1 MTLGTRHFGPVPA
14 ALGTTA
20 GQRGRA
26 EDRAAL
32 RMTHGGNTAVMTVRC
47 PITVTLGICRT
58 SPVSGAVLLAS
69 PGLTCCA
76 ISRPGRREGGDKP
89 MILASAER

>member
-1 MTLGTRHFGPVPA
+1 MTLLIRDFSPVPA
-14 ALGTTA
+14 APCLRTDPV
-20 GQRGRA
+20 GQGERHTKDQRHPGERHVSIPGQNSA
-26 EDRAAL
+26 P
-32 RMTHGGNTAVMTVRC
+32 VTVSNS
-47 PITVTLGICRT
+47 RT
-58 SPVSGAVLLAS
+58 SPVSGAVVLAG